1 MSRVSEK
8 EVIEEIKSVSQS
20 IGAKVLTQKQ
30 FFSKSKITISDVLR
44 YFSKWSDACK
54 AAGVNYDRSRDKVP
68 DEDLLKDWGRV
79 ARMIRDTPTS
89 TYTK

>member
-8 EVIEEIKSVSQS
+8 EVIGESSLCRSQS
-20 IGAKVLTQKQ
+20 VPKVLTQKQ

-68 DEDLLKDWGRV
+68 DEDLLKD
-79 ARMIRDTPTS
+79 
-89 TYTK
+89 